1 MTFKLSVEAQED
13 IIAIAVQSVTV
24 ETSDWLEKVIWV
36 SPRARWAPRARWVS
50 DQAEMGGKFP

>member
-1 MTFKLSVEAQED
+1 MTFKLSVEAQEG

-36 SPRARWAPRARWVS
+36 SPRARWVS